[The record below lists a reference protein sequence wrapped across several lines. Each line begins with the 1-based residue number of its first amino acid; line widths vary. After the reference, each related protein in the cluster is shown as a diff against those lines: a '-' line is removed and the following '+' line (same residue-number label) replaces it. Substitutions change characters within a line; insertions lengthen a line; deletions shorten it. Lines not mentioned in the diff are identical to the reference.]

1 MGGSLVETTN
11 FPEIYLGG
19 WNLSSEIFQDVPL
32 KNDANAGTVN
42 LPLRKGPR
50 S

>member
-11 FPEIYLGG
+11 LPEIYRGG
-19 WNLSSEIFQDVPL
+19 WYLSSEIFQNVPL

-50 S
+50 P